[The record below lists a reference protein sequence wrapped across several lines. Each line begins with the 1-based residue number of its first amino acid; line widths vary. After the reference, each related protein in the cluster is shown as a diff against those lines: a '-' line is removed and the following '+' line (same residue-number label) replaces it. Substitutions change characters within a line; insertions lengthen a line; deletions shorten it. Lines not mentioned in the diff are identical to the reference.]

1 MVKWLSPAGQIKD
14 MPHNQITLTVGFLYR
29 NRAIR
34 YKHLTALRRHP
45 GKQYG
50 HFPDL
55 SAEGMTQLHLPMHQM
70 DFILLPLLPSQTHLF
85 ISKIA
90 V

>member
-1 MVKWLSPAGQIKD
+1 V
-14 MPHNQITLTVGFLYR
+14 
-29 NRAIR
+29 RA
-34 YKHLTALRRHP
+34 KLHP
-45 GKQYG
+45 GKQYE

-70 DFILLPLLPSQTHLF
+70 DFKLLPLLHSQIHLF

>member
-1 MVKWLSPAGQIKD
+1 MGLFHKNGSHI
-14 MPHNQITLTVGFLYR
+14 YR
-29 NRAIR
+29 GTPDPSWNRAVYVR
-34 YKHLTALRRHP
+34 AKLHP

-50 HFPDL
+50 HFPNL
-55 SAEGMTQLHLPMHQM
+55 SAEGMAQLLLPMHQM

-85 ISKIA
+85 IAKIA

>member
-1 MVKWLSPAGQIKD
+1 MQGTPDSSW
-14 MPHNQITLTVGFLYR
+14 
-29 NRAIR
+29 NRAA
-34 YKHLTALRRHP
+34 YVGAKLHP

-55 SAEGMTQLHLPMHQM
+55 SVEGMALLPLPMHQM
-70 DFILLPLLPSQTHLF
+70 DLKPLPLLSSQIHLF